1 MPPAV
6 RVVVVAY
13 NAAEHLAR
21 CVEALRRQTF
31 TDFEAVIVDNASTD
45 GAVDRLGALE
55 APFRVLRMDRNVG
68 FAAGCNAGARGC
80 AAPWL
85 AMLNPDAFAEPDWL
99 ARLMAATARHPD
111 VAMFAAVQLDAAN
124 PAVYDGLGDCYSPYG
139 IGWRGA
145 KGRAVGAVAL
155 SHGRVFSPCAA
166 AALYRTAD
174 FAAAGGFDE
183 RYFCYFE
190 DLDLGFRLRL
200 AGSDCVL
207 VADAVVRHVGSA
219 ITGRASAFSVYHG
232 WRNRIWTFW
241 KDMPAALL
249 WPCLPLFALAHLP
262 LLALAA
268 QHGQAGAALRGMRDG
283 VRGIGAF
290 AASRR
295 GVQRSRRISV
305 AALMAAL
312 TWSPLGIARRRAA
325 VRPVRRRQPPSGGD
339 GAIGSGGS
347 GRGNGAG
354 AAEAGAAG
362 AAGAAA
368 RRSETRTARSSRHS
382 HDR

>member
-1 MPPAV
+1 VPPAV

-13 NAAEHLAR
+13 NAGDHLAR
-21 CVEALRRQTF
+21 CIEALRRQTF
-31 TDFEAVIVDNASTD
+31 ADFEAVIVDNASTD
-45 GAVDRLGALE
+45 GSVDRLGALGP
-55 APFRVLRMDRNVG
+55 PFRVQRLDRNTG
-68 FAAGCNAGARGC
+68 FAGGCNAGARGC

-99 ARLMAATARHPD
+99 ARLMAATARYPD

-124 PAVYDGLGDCYSPYG
+124 PAVYDGLGDHYSPYG

-145 KGRAVGAVAL
+145 KGHPVGAAPL
-155 SHGRVFSPCAA
+155 ADCRVFSPCAA
-166 AALYRTAD
+166 AALYRTAA

-219 ITGRASAFSVYHG
+219 VTGRASAFSVYHG

-268 QHGQAGAALRGMRDG
+268 RHGQARAALRGAGDG
-283 VRGIGAF
+283 LRGLAGL

-295 GVQRSRRISV
+295 AVQRSRRIGV
-305 AALMAAL
+305 GALMAAL
-312 TWSPLGIARRRAA
+312 TWSPLGVARR
-325 VRPVRRRQPPSGGD
+325 S
-339 GAIGSGGS
+339 
-347 GRGNGAG
+347 AG
-354 AAEAGAAG
+354 ARTAA
-362 AAGAAA
+362 AAPSAAA
-368 RRSETRTARSSRHS
+368 RR
-382 HDR
+382 

>member
-13 NAAEHLAR
+13 NAGEHLAR
-21 CVEALRRQTF
+21 CVEALRRQSF
-31 TDFEAVIVDNASTD
+31 ADFEAVIVDNASTD

-55 APFRVLRMDRNVG
+55 APFRILRMDRNVG

-124 PAVYDGLGDCYSPYG
+124 PAVYDGLGDHYSPYG

-145 KGRAVGAVAL
+145 KGQPVRVSPSAD
-155 SHGRVFSPCAA
+155 GRVFSPCAA
-166 AALYRTAD
+166 AALYRTAA

-207 VADAVVRHVGSA
+207 VADAAVRHVGSA

-268 QHGQAGAALRGMRDG
+268 RHGQARAALRGVRDG
-283 VRGIGAF
+283 LGGLGAL
-290 AASRR
+290 AAARR
-295 GVQRSRRISV
+295 EVQRSRRIGV
-305 AALMAAL
+305 VALMSAL
-312 TWSPLGIARRRAA
+312 TWSPVGIVRRRAA
-325 VRPVRRRQPPSGGD
+325 MRP
-339 GAIGSGGS
+339 
-347 GRGNGAG
+347 
-354 AAEAGAAG
+354 AAG
-362 AAGAAA
+362 APPSAAV
-368 RRSETRTARSSRHS
+368 RR
-382 HDR
+382 